1 MKIYFFSRPLPSHT
15 ASDLSLIVDTARRL
29 GVDLIV
35 NRELAELMEQRCGIT
50 IAPENT
56 FTTLPPQTDVNE
68 SIMVSYGGDGTFLEA
83 VRRLAGNPIPL
94 VGVNC
99 GHLGFLSS
107 IPAQNIELALE
118 EVVAG
123 DYVIEK
129 RSMLEVTGDFPVRPA
144 FPHAFNEFSIQRQD
158 TSMIYVDTY
167 AGEQMVAR
175 YAGDGVIVST
185 PSGST
190 AYSLSVGGPIISP
203 DCHCFTISPIAPHN
217 LTMRPLVVPDSTE
230 LEFHITSQSSEATV
244 SLDNCIFQVPNNA
257 KFKVVKSKK
266 TVFVAKFQNI
276 SFFDT
281 LRNKLMWGVDPRE
294 K

>member
-15 ASDLSLIVDTARRL
+15 ASDLRRIVEVSEDL
-29 GVDLIV
+29 GVQLMV
-35 NRELAELMEQRCGIT
+35 NSELAELMHKVCGI
-50 IAPENT
+50 AMPNESVYS
-56 FTTLPPQTDVNE
+56 TLPPGEDVADAVM
-68 SIMVSYGGDGTFLEA
+68 ISYGGDGTFLEA
-83 VRRLAGNPIPL
+83 VRRLAGNQIPL

-107 IPAQNIELALE
+107 IPTQDIEIAMR

-123 DYVIEK
+123 NYTIEK
-129 RSMLEVTGDFPVRPA
+129 RSMLEVTGDFPVRPP
-144 FPHAFNEFSIQRQD
+144 FPYAFNEFSIQRKD
-158 TSMIYVDTY
+158 SSMIYVDTF
-167 AGEQMVAR
+167 AGDQMVAR
-175 YAGDGVIVST
+175 YAGDGVILST

-203 DCHCFTISPIAPHN
+203 DCNCFVLSPIAPHN
-217 LTMRPLVVPDSTE
+217 LSMRPLVVPDTTV
-230 LEFHITSQSSEATV
+230 LQMTLTSQSPHATV
-244 SLDNCIFQVPNNA
+244 TLDNCIYQVPSNA
-257 KFKVVKSKK
+257 TFRVARSKK
-266 TVFVAKFQNI
+266 TVLIAKFQNI

>member
-15 ASDLSLIVDTARRL
+15 AADLRKIVDTAARL
-29 GVDLIV
+29 GVQFLV
-35 NRELAELMEQRCGIT
+35 NAELAELMQKLCGIT
-50 IAPENT
+50 ISHDAI
-56 FTTLPPQTDVNE
+56 FTTLPPQEDVAD

-83 VRRLAGNPIPL
+83 VRRLAGNQIPL

-107 IPAQNIELALE
+107 IPTHNIEEALE
-118 EVVAG
+118 EIVAG
-123 DYVIEK
+123 KYVIEK
-129 RSMLEVTGDFPVRPA
+129 RSMLEVTGDFPVRPP
-144 FPHAFNEFSIQRQD
+144 FPYDFNEFSIQRQD
-158 TSMIYVDTY
+158 SSMIYVDTF

-175 YAGDGVIVST
+175 YAGDGVILST

-203 DCHCFTISPIAPHN
+203 DCNCFVLSPIAPHN
-217 LTMRPLVVPDSTE
+217 LSMRPLVVPDTTE
-230 LEFHITSQSSEATV
+230 LRFTLATSSSTATIT
-244 SLDNCIFQVPNNA
+244 LDNCKYEVPNNA
-257 KFKVVKSKK
+257 TFRVVKSKK
-266 TVFVAKFQNI
+266 TVFIAKFQNI

-281 LRNKLMWGVDPRE
+281 LRNKMMWGVDPRE

>member
-1 MKIYFFSRPLPSHT
+1 MKIYFFSRPLLSHT
-15 ASDLSLIVDTARRL
+15 ASDLRLIIDTTARL
-29 GVDLIV
+29 GVDLVV
-35 NRELAELMEQRCGIT
+35 NEELAELMNRLCEVEIPR
-50 IAPENT
+50 ENT
-56 FTTLPPQTDVNE
+56 FTTLPPQIDVND

-107 IPAQNIELALE
+107 IPAQNIGQALE
-118 EVVAG
+118 EIVAG
-123 DYVIEK
+123 NFVIEK
-129 RSMLEVTGDFPVRPA
+129 RSMLEVAGDFPVRPA

-175 YAGDGVIVST
+175 YAGDGVILST

-217 LTMRPLVVPDSTE
+217 LTMRPLVVPDDTE
-230 LEFHITSQSSEATV
+230 LEFHITSQSPSATV
-244 SLDNCIFQVPNNA
+244 SLDNCIFQVPSNA
-257 KFKVVKSKK
+257 RFKVVKSKK
-266 TVFVAKFQNI
+266 TVFIARFQNI

>member
-15 ASDLSLIVDTARRL
+15 ASNLRQVVDTAERL
-29 GVDLIV
+29 GVELIV
-35 NRELAELMEQRCGIT
+35 NKELAELMNRLCGVTFASEQ
-50 IAPENT
+50 T
-56 FTTLPPQTDVNE
+56 FTTLPPMSDAEKSV
-68 SIMVSYGGDGTFLEA
+68 MVSYGGDGTFLEA
-83 VRRLAGNPIPL
+83 VRRLAGNQIPL

-107 IPAQNIELALE
+107 TPTQNVEQALAE
-118 EVVAG
+118 IVAG

-129 RSMLEVTGDFPVRPA
+129 RSMLEITGDFPVRPP
-144 FPHAFNEFSIQRQD
+144 FPYAFNEFSIQRQD

-203 DCHCFTISPIAPHN
+203 DCNCFTISPIAPHN

-230 LEFHITSQSSEATV
+230 LKFVLSSQSPAATV
-244 SLDNCIFQVPNNA
+244 SLDNCIYQVPNGAEFRVCKA
-257 KFKVVKSKK
+257 KKS
-266 TVFVAKFQNI
+266 VFVARFQNI